1 MTFFENIVNTITAFV
16 TGSVINFIFLA
27 LCALAFVLIGFKLS
41 SWIVKMI
48 KKSKAFNKLDDSVE
62 TFLASL
68 IGISLKILIV
78 VIAATIVGFD
88 VTALSAVIATFGVTA
103 GLALQGSLSNL
114 TGGIMILIFRPF
126 KVGDYIDNHTDS
138 GTVESI
144 GIFYTTLTTPD
155 NKTITVPNGALSN
168 ATVVN
173 YSTKDTRRV
182 DIEFSVAYGSD
193 IDKVN
198 KVMLTVASANEKIF
212 KDPAPFAALIR
223 QDASALVFVMRAW
236 CNSSDYWNVYFS
248 LEENMK
254 KAFDAVGIEI
264 PFNQIDVH
272 FDKTDEQ

>member
-1 MTFFENIVNTITAFV
+1 MTFFENILNTITAFV

-27 LCALAFVLIGFKLS
+27 LCALAFIVIGFKLS
-41 SWIVKMI
+41 SLLVKMI
-48 KKSKAFNKLDDSVE
+48 KKSKAFQKLDDSVE
-62 TFLASL
+62 SFLASL
-68 IGISLKILIV
+68 ISISLKILIV

-126 KVGDYIDNHTDS
+126 KVGDFIDNHTDS

-144 GIFYTTLTTPD
+144 GIFYTTLTTAD
-155 NKTITVPNGALSN
+155 NKTITVPNGLLSN

-182 DIEFSVAYGSD
+182 DFEFSAAYGSD

-198 KVMLTVASANEKIF
+198 KVILTVASANDKVF
-212 KDPAPFAALIR
+212 KDPAPFAALHR
-223 QDASALVFVMRAW
+223 QDASALVFVLRVW
-236 CNSSDYWNVYFS
+236 CNASDYWNVYFAI
-248 LEENMK
+248 EENMK

-264 PFNQIDVH
+264 PFNQLDVH
-272 FDKTDEQ
+272 FDKTDAE

>member
-1 MTFFENIVNTITAFV
+1 MNFFENIVNTITAFV

-27 LCALAFVLIGFKLS
+27 LCALAFVLVGFKFS
-41 SWIVKMI
+41 SWIVKLI
-48 KKSKAFNKLDDSVE
+48 KKSKFFRGLEDSLE

-68 IGISLKILIV
+68 IGISLKILVV

-144 GIFYTTLTTPD
+144 GIFYTTLKTPD
-155 NKTITVPNGALSN
+155 NKVITVPNGALSN
-168 ATVVN
+168 ATVIN
-173 YSTKDTRRV
+173 YSVKETRRV

-198 KVMLTVASANEKIF
+198 KVMQTVASANEKIL
-212 KDPAPFAALIR
+212 KDPTPFTALLR
-223 QDASALVFVMRAW
+223 QDASALVFVIRAW
-236 CNSSDYWNVYFS
+236 CNSSDYWDVYFS

-264 PFNQIDVH
+264 PFDQLDVH
-272 FDKTDEQ
+272 FDKTDAE